1 MENITQT
8 WEDPSEQIWTSVDSS
23 TITKTQI
30 DVGDFEDSYDQY
42 NYIPVQTQD
51 VAVLV
56 SCESGAEKSDL
67 ERKCQIKKYLW
78 RPKHLIDFIHNAGS
92 NIFVLESSE
101 DYLGFSG
108 EAVATMFKW
117 SDIWGQIEHH
127 ELKQRGIY
135 SPKYERNVLFSKTVT
150 LKTSE
155 LPRWKPTAIIGK
167 RNFEVDD
174 GQ

>member
-1 MENITQT
+1 
-8 WEDPSEQIWTSVDSS
+8 
-23 TITKTQI
+23 
-30 DVGDFEDSYDQY
+30 
-42 NYIPVQTQD
+42 
-51 VAVLV
+51 
-56 SCESGAEKSDL
+56 
-67 ERKCQIKKYLW
+67 
-78 RPKHLIDFIHNAGS
+78 
-92 NIFVLESSE
+92 
-101 DYLGFSG
+101 
-108 EAVATMFKW
+108 MFKW

>member
-8 WEDPSEQIWTSVDSS
+8 WEDPSEQIWASVDSS

-30 DVGDFEDSYDQY
+30 DVGDLEDSWDRY

-51 VAVLV
+51 VTVLV
-56 SCESGAEKSDL
+56 SCEFGDEKSEL
-67 ERKCQIKKYLW
+67 ERKCQIKKFLW
-78 RPKHLIDFIHNAGS
+78 RPKHLIDFIHSAG
-92 NIFVLESSE
+92 NNVIVLEGSE
-101 DYLGFSG
+101 DYLGFTG

-117 SDIWGQIEHH
+117 PDIWGPIEHQ
-127 ELKQRGIY
+127 EVSQRGIY
-135 SPKYERNVLFSKTVT
+135 FPKYERNVLFSKTLT
-150 LKTSE
+150 FKTSE

-174 GQ
+174 AQ